1 MTAQASIKLLKK
13 LQSKV
18 SITSARIDQDAE
30 FRSPQELIDDIADN
44 NKEKIKRMEER
55 QENEIESIKHRI
67 FAIRSDLHKSLV

>member
-1 MTAQASIKLLKK
+1 LTAHASIKLLKK

-30 FRSPQELIDDIADN
+30 IRSPQELLDDIADN

-67 FAIRSDLHKSLV
+67 FAIRSDFHTSLV